1 MRNIISKQKLAVL
14 MTICTCL
21 FIVNEEQAVMS
32 LVLNSHNSKLK
43 KMRR

>member
-1 MRNIISKQKLAVL
+1 MIKFITKQKLAVFNDDL
-14 MTICTCL
+14 YSFVFVIEMRG
-21 FIVNEEQAVMS
+21 VMS